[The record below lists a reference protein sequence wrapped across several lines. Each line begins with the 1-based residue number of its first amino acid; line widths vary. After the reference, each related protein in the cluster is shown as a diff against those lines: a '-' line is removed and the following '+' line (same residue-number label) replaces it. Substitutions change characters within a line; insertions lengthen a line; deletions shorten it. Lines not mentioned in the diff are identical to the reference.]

1 LLFKELSLLYNRKIQ
16 HFAHTSWLFSENE
29 RSLEG
34 KEYYVDLLSVLNPV
48 AQQRGM
54 MNIIKPNQRPST
66 LEGATVGL
74 VWSGTHGG
82 DLALNRAGEMIQ
94 ERFSNVSVNFYTG
107 GNYPSP
113 PHIVKQAAEE
123 CDVVIGATAD

>member
-1 LLFKELSLLYNRKIQ
+1 M
-16 HFAHTSWLFSENE
+16 
-29 RSLEG
+29 
-34 KEYYVDLLSVLNPV
+34 DLLSVLNPV

-82 DLALNRAGEMIQ
+82 DLSLNRDGEMIQ

>member
-1 LLFKELSLLYNRKIQ
+1 MHLLEVS
-16 HFAHTSWLFSENE
+16 
-29 RSLEG
+29 
-34 KEYYVDLLSVLNPV
+34 NPV

-54 MNIIKPNQRPST
+54 MNVLKTNPRPST
-66 LEGATVGL
+66 LNDLTIGL

-94 ERFSNVSVNFYTG
+94 ERFSNVNINFYTG
-107 GNYPSP
+107 GNYPTP
-113 PHIVKQAAEE
+113 PPIVKQAGEE